1 MEIKETELQNILK
14 ENKKVLVDCYAP
26 WCGPCRMLGPV
37 IEELES
43 EVTTCKFVKI
53 NVDDAEEL
61 PKQYGIMSIPTL
73 LFFEDGELKG
83 TNVGLIS
90 KDEIKQLIGE

>member
-14 ENKKVLVDCYAP
+14 DNKKVLVDCYAP

-37 IEELES
+37 IEELEN
-43 EVTTCKFVKI
+43 EITTCKFVKI